1 MHAQA
6 CEEMSKSYPTA
17 NLTPHE
23 LQVSNSHATR
33 KAMLKDYF
41 PGEESVAKLKFALV
55 GDQIASLQ
63 IRSRRALRVRRLA
76 TGPVLRRPG
85 TSSNAR

>member
-1 MHAQA
+1 
-6 CEEMSKSYPTA
+6 MSKSYPTA

-41 PGEESVAKLKFALV
+41 PGEESVAKLRFALV

-63 IRSRRALRVRRLA
+63 IRS
-76 TGPVLRRPG
+76 
-85 TSSNAR
+85 